1 MSGSGLSLYEKETI
15 ITYNESPDAAEV
27 FTYNS
32 ALMRKLDKLCEGYPE
47 QVTCLK
53 VNNTNGAVSKEYT
66 VPRRWIKVNAPKKGR
81 ELTEEERAAMA
92 ERLRLAREKKQ
103 AEGV

>member
-32 ALMRKLDKLCEGYPE
+32 VLMRKLDKLCEEYPE
-47 QVTCLK
+47 QVTCLRT
-53 VNNTNGAVSKEYT
+53 NNTNGAVSKEYT
-66 VPRRWIKVNAPKKGR
+66 VPRRWIKAKKGR

-103 AEGV
+103 AEDV